1 MINPYIVC
9 SWALFLSLLYPLHG
23 ISTFP
28 INILCLFGL
37 FGKSLTEISYSS
49 VYHYFMHLGPFLW
62 VPWTFQIESIILCL
76 SFFFVYST
84 IMIIFFKNPLDYY
97 LEREKSKKVKEIL
110 VYVYKFFGIKRSIDQ
125 H

>member
-9 SWALFLSLLYPLHG
+9 TWALLLSILYPLHG

-37 FGKSLTEISYSS
+37 FGKSLTEVSYQSA
-49 VYHYFMHLGPFLW
+49 YNYFMHLGPFFW

-76 SFFFVYST
+76 FFFFIYT
-84 IMIIFFKNPLDYY
+84 TLMIILFKNPLDYY
-97 LEREKSKKVKEIL
+97 LDLEQRKDRKELYVKA
-110 VYVYKFFGIKRSIDQ
+110 YKIFGFNRTLK
-125 H
+125 